1 MPRHF
6 ITQIFINHYNL
17 KNKKLKYAGTNEV
30 TYKYINSKLKL
41 FVISRKV
48 KNTSEFKINTEL
60 LITNQNVFFSTV
72 FLFSFIKTIIILC
85 QKIFLSSG

>member
-1 MPRHF
+1 MKIHVVYLILPL
-6 ITQIFINHYNL
+6 QIRNL
-17 KNKKLKYAGTNEV
+17 FYIMVYFHLKIKLTL
-30 TYKYINSKLKL
+30 IIRL